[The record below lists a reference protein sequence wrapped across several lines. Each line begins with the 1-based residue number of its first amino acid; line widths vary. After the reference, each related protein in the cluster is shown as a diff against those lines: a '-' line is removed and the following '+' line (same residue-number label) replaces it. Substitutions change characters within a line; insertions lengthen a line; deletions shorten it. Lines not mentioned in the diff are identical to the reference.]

1 MPDNKTLS
9 QQDRT
14 KLDGIVQKMISNK
27 EPENNIKFVVEDFKN
42 KYGIGGEVKKKES
55 SQLTSQE
62 SVWGSNSQPKDAYT
76 SLVIDQQIPQQESV
90 ISDGEQ
96 PKPILKGLPSVES
109 LKKKTI
115 QPKKE
120 TAEII
125 KDVVPKVAKAISIE
139 KNKED
144 FSEATQKAR
153 KESKSLVDKKQI
165 DQKISE
171 VSSLQN
177 QYAKSL
183 KDIDLAKKQLSDEK
197 AEIDYQLSIGN
208 NTPEFQQKIALHNS
222 KVQEN
227 LDKFNSLKDK
237 SEIINYNKKV
247 IESASGNLLRNKAEQ
262 GNWFGAIYNKMLESA
277 SSMASGAVSR
287 VTDLIAEVVPSE
299 YLIGP
304 KELKRLKDKGLDQ
317 NQIDDYIKKSAKK
330 DVLPAIRKGNVE
342 LFGDKGTTEEYIK
355 KKESSGLIEGGIL
368 GLAGSVP
375 AMLGGVYGR
384 ATNFFLM
391 GSDAVEK
398 EMESNPDF
406 QNISENE
413 KLAVIVPIG
422 IANAVLE
429 EFGLQGVMKNNS
441 IVNNLVHKT
450 LLKVG
455 ADASADTFKRAMNSE
470 IKSGIASGLFKV
482 GSGFTSEAITG
493 GSQQAAEIGI
503 KDIYNVVKDKKM
515 FQTPETLSDAVSQ
528 ISDAAIMEG
537 IGGTVMSTLPAIN
550 TAMQNNDLGKKSTD
564 FEFEI
569 LDSINENSEE
579 FKKLF
584 TTDLKN
590 KMIEGKITKD
600 EAESQLKS
608 FDKMTATFNR
618 MPKDMSIEDKKKS
631 FDLLVEKDKLT
642 DEINGK
648 DESLSTKQKERISE
662 INKELSDISIGAKQ
676 EQKTEEVAPVETT
689 EVETT
694 VEEVASPTTEIT
706 PKVLDPEELAKQYK
720 ERITAI
726 KESDPEQYWSVDIPS
741 DEVILD
747 AAKNNRLIDKQGG
760 MGIVTDDG
768 NMIGMFKYD
777 KESKGTAQA
786 VQEERVKLGGIKL
799 DNFDGYLTKL
809 YQKNGFRVVSRVPF
823 NEEYA
828 PVGWK
833 KEKHGTPDVVAMV
846 YDPNNELEIEE
857 KTFEDYD
864 EAMAYRDSFVDQAK
878 INTEVKGLSTLF
890 DESEK
895 TNDLPSLIK
904 KAKTSLSKI
913 LPNVDIVLYNTESDY
928 YNAIGEED
936 NSGGAFINN
945 VVHINPN
952 RANGRTVAHE
962 VFHAVLLNMVK
973 SDPEAQRITSKMI
986 KSVEKVLTPDM
997 KIKLQEFVE
1006 SGYDTQKNL
1015 WNEEKLAELIG
1026 FLAENYD
1033 TLPQPTKNIIKE
1045 WLDQLAKLVGLKE
1058 FTDKEVIDFMN
1069 TISGKIASGEEI
1081 TEEDIKIISKVDN
1094 NESFEN
1100 EYVNTNGVVV
1110 NSPSNKRAQINNTV
1124 VSESDIIDPNTL
1136 EGKPLEVVYYD
1147 NFTSSPYNLI
1157 NRVSKSNL
1165 NKEGEGGPGYSY
1177 RKNIRNKGIIAA
1189 FTNVTKGLNLI
1200 QGIRSRN
1207 NIANDNAVIGVA
1219 LQNKET
1225 GHLGNKTTERDFYS
1239 PSEGVIFQ
1247 AIKDNLITEDQAV
1260 DMLKEAVDAYQS
1272 TKKGSDPKSSLNFS
1286 SKDFSTLEE
1295 FYKKIGSVS
1304 FERRGTFNAMAIP
1317 SKSDL
1322 KITKST
1328 KPYVKTWLESGIPTL
1343 NEYYEATTEQYTKEA
1358 EAHDIVKYLD
1368 PNLDKIGI
1376 DSTVNVTEAEVK
1388 RAKSMGVEI
1397 ETIDK
1402 GLSHTSYPVVLFGKN
1417 IGVPSTFNSVKKMSK
1432 DWDVPNPFFKAG
1444 RRSNKA
1450 EPVRIPKTEPTTKS
1464 PSVSKLKEDS
1474 TPKRKQIIGE
1484 KAVKDKL
1491 VQNNLDT
1498 AKEMESANKSAEDI
1512 FIATGWEKGAD
1523 NKWKYDLQEGVVEFK
1538 NKKNGKASEVV
1549 NYPELF
1555 KAYPKAKNIDIVFM
1569 NSDKFDGMYLPS
1581 KNRIML
1587 SNNLSDSELKSTL
1600 LHEVQHFIQNE
1611 EGFAVGGTAQT
1622 IKDLYNARIKYEKN
1636 FSVKKVLNNIKNSLF
1651 KPNPESVKED
1661 LNKLSKL
1668 VSKSDEELYKS
1679 IAGEVEAF
1687 NVEKRAKMTSEQRKS
1702 SPISKT
1708 AEVPVGD
1715 QLIVS
1720 DSDTMLKGRLQ
1731 KAKGINEMVKI
1742 AKEAK
1747 YSDAAIKSYLNSK
1760 GFTED
1765 QIKSA
1770 FESYLSEDEAYNKFN
1785 DTFKQAKKE
1794 LENKRT
1800 VKEYFKDKYRN
1811 LLKNWSNRQVEVQSL
1826 LANTGMINTLNL
1838 NINSHG
1844 YSGRA
1849 KKTFEESYNK
1859 IYKGLNTEKRDMLDK
1874 VIQAKR
1880 FIAIDNNRA
1889 ERGLDPVKHPN
1900 FLNKDVSEKYL
1911 DKLKSEIGSK
1921 SFEDLNYRANE
1932 YFKTYKKLLK
1942 DVYEN
1947 GLINKE
1953 TYDSMSDIDY
1963 QPRVFLKFV
1972 TDFEGDIKTNKNN
1985 VDSTGLG
1992 SSQIKAMTEGSASS
2006 LVSNS
2011 EWLLSNSLVARTN
2024 AIAKNSINK
2033 RFMTDEF
2040 QKAKERF
2047 KKLDTK
2053 NLKGD
2058 DKRFYEYF
2066 KELNS
2071 KVIENPVVGKNENG
2085 SLKFKYDGVK
2095 NPENFTKAFYFVD
2108 GVQYSFFLEDGLYK
2122 SWTDSIDGFIDKDTK
2137 EILSYG
2143 FGSAL
2148 VKAIATGNNPAFLI
2162 VNTPRDFMFTA
2173 AFSEQYNDFIP
2184 VALAQIGK
2192 DVVNSIGEIRKKD
2205 SDILNKYFEYGGA
2218 MDFLNSQGVLKKN
2231 SMLGQFLDKMVPSNV
2246 RDNLKGLFN
2255 AVTLK
2260 KISEYSELM
2269 FRLGIFQRSVAN
2281 SLKELGYK
2289 DVSEIKDK
2297 QQVDDIY
2304 NSAVA
2309 SARGILDF
2317 NRGGIA
2323 TKDLESI
2330 TPYINVAFQGGS
2342 VALREFKKRPA
2353 ATTSRVIQI
2362 ATMASTIP
2370 AGISLMLIAANK
2382 DDDDDEKT
2390 VYEIYLDAMS
2400 GISKYQKSKYMNI
2413 VTGIKDEDGEYMIIK
2428 IAKAQELSP
2437 VISVTDNIVENSVR
2451 KMAGKELKS
2460 NSDIARDALFS
2471 LKSNVLPIDVTSPS
2485 ATVVR
2490 NPMIKA
2496 ILTYQTG
2503 YDFFREEP
2511 LSMKLESKP
2520 APYEGMDMKSVE
2532 SFYKKLGPSAGLSPV
2547 RSKAFVESL
2556 ITTPATNPFIGFLYG
2571 GAEAMTSD
2579 KEAKEIGGN
2588 LIKNLK
2594 RSTLKRLVSYT
2605 SDFNRNL
2612 DAQNKLN
2619 SEIEEIKLKD
2629 AIQNSKIKEISDEF
2643 ISNKISESKFVSGLK
2658 DLDDFDA
2665 KRAFDKAIDRKK
2677 LKNIDANIID
2687 IKYEKDAKIK
2697 ALMIKYYYGNILD
2710 GSKDSERVKTQM
2722 IIAKGIFTPEVI
2734 FELEKKEPAN

>member
-27 EPENNIKFVVEDFKN
+27 EPESNIKFVVEDFKS
-42 KYGIGGEVKKKES
+42 KYGIGSDLKKKEY
-55 SQLTSQE
+55 SQPTSQE
-62 SVWGSNSQPKDAYT
+62 EVWGSNSQPKDAYT
-76 SLVIDQQIPQQESV
+76 SLAIDQQLPQQG
-90 ISDGEQ
+90 SDVSSGEQ

-109 LKKKTI
+109 FKKKSI

-120 TAEII
+120 AKEVI
-125 KDVVPKVAKAISIE
+125 KDVVPNVTKAISIE
-139 KNKED
+139 KGKED

-153 KESKSLVDKKQI
+153 KESKLLVDKKQI
-165 DQKISE
+165 DQKISQ
-171 VSSLQN
+171 VSTLQN
-177 QYAKSL
+177 EYAKSL
-183 KDIDLAKKQLSDEK
+183 KDIELAKKTLSDEK
-197 AEIDYQLSIGN
+197 SEIDYQLSIGN
-208 NTPEFQQKIALHNS
+208 NTPEFKERVALHNQ

-227 LDKFNSLKDK
+227 LDKFNLLKDK

-247 IESASGNLLRNKAEQ
+247 IESASGNLLRSKAEQ
-262 GNWFGAIYNKMLESA
+262 GNWFGAIYNKMLEGA
-277 SSMASGAVSR
+277 SSITSGATSLLI
-287 VTDLIAEVVPSE
+287 DLAAEITPSK

-304 KELKRLKDKGLDQ
+304 KELKRLQDKGLSQDE
-317 NQIDDYIKKSAKK
+317 IDDYIKKSAKK
-330 DVLPAIRKGNVE
+330 DVLPTIRKSNVE

-355 KKESSGLIEGGIL
+355 KKESSGLIEKGIL
-368 GLAGSVP
+368 GLAESAP
-375 AMLGGVYGR
+375 AMMGGIYGR
-384 ATNFFLM
+384 ATNFFLS
-391 GSDAVEK
+391 GSDAVSQ

-441 IVNNLVHKT
+441 LVNNLVHKT

-455 ADASADTFKRAMNSE
+455 ADASASTFRRAMNNE

-482 GSGFTSEAITG
+482 GSGFASEAITG

-515 FQTPETLSDAVSQ
+515 FQTPETLSDAVSE

-550 TAMQNNDLGKKSTD
+550 TAMQNNELGKKSTD

-569 LDSINENSEE
+569 LDNINENSEE

-662 INKELSDISIGAKQ
+662 INKELSDISLGVKPK
-676 EQKTEEVAPVETT
+676 EEVKTEEVVVENKPK
-689 EVETT
+689 ETVT
-694 VEEVASPTTEIT
+694 PQAYVEELTKT
-706 PKVLDPEELAKQYK
+706 
-720 ERITAI
+720 
-726 KESDPEQYWSVDIPS
+726 KESDPETYWSVS
-741 DEVILD
+741 EVSAED
-747 AAKNNRLIDKQGG
+747 A
-760 MGIVTDDG
+760 
-768 NMIGMFKYD
+768 Y
-777 KESKGTAQA
+777 KGTIIDTTDGSALVKPDGDIAGLFKKPTSNAKGVAQDLLSKA
-786 VQEERVKLGGIKL
+786 VEAGGIKL
-799 DNFDGYLTKL
+799 DNFDGYLTKQ
-809 YQKNGFRVVSRVPF
+809 YEKAGFRVASRTPF
-823 NEEYA
+823 NEQYA
-828 PVGWK
+828 PEGWN

-846 YDPNNELEIEE
+846 YDPNNEIDIKE
-857 KTFEDYD
+857 KTFDDYD
-864 EAMAYRDSFVDQAK
+864 QAIEYRDSLVDQVK
-878 INTEVKGLSTLF
+878 INTEVKELSTLF

-895 TNDLPSLIK
+895 SNDLPSLIK

-1260 DMLKEAVDAYQS
+1260 DMLKGAVDAYQS

-1491 VQNNLDT
+1491 VQDNLNV
-1498 AKEMESANKSAEDI
+1498 AKKMEAENKSAKEI
-1512 FIATGWEKGAD
+1512 FVATGWEKGVD
-1523 NKWKYDLQEGVVEFK
+1523 KKWKYDLQEGVVEIK
-1538 NKKNGKASEVV
+1538 SKKSGKASDVL

-1555 KAYPKAKNIDIVFM
+1555 KAYPKAKDLDIVFM
-1569 NSDKFDGMYLPS
+1569 NNDKFEGMYLPS
-1581 KNRIML
+1581 KNRIMI
-1587 SNNLSDSELKSTL
+1587 SSYLSDAESTSTL
-1600 LHEVQHFIQNE
+1600 LHEFQHFVQHQ
-1611 EGFAVGGTAQT
+1611 EGFAVGGQAKL
-1622 IKDLYNARIKYEKN
+1622 IRDLYNERIKYEKN

-1651 KPNPESVKED
+1651 GSNKNEADTKKELD
-1661 LNKLSKL
+1661 KLSKL
-1668 VSKSDEELYKS
+1668 VSKVDEDLYRS

-1687 NVEKRAKMTSEQRKS
+1687 NVEKRSTMTSEQRRAT
-1702 SPISKT
+1702 PISET
-1708 AEVPVGD
+1708 ADVPVKE
-1715 QLIVS
+1715 QLVVS

-1742 AKEAK
+1742 AKEAN
-1747 YSDAAIKSYLNSK
+1747 YSDKALKTYLLNNGFKSDVIDKAIDNYFKS
-1760 GFTED
+1760 T
-1765 QIKSA
+1765 
-1770 FESYLSEDEAYNKFN
+1770 LSDDEAYSKFN
-1785 DTFKQAKKE
+1785 DTFKQAEKE
-1794 LENKRT
+1794 LQNKRT

-1826 LANTGMINTLNL
+1826 LSNTGMVNTLNL

-1844 YSGRA
+1844 YSGKA
-1849 KKTFEESYNK
+1849 KKNFQESYDK
-1859 IYKGLNTEKRDMLDK
+1859 IYRGLNTEKRDMLDK

-1880 FIAIDNNRA
+1880 FIAIDDNRA

-1900 FLNKDVSEKYL
+1900 FLNKDISQKYL

-1921 SFEDLNYRANE
+1921 DFEDLNSRSNE

-2024 AIAKNSINK
+2024 AIAKNNINK

-2040 QKAKERF
+2040 PKAKERF
-2047 KKLDTK
+2047 NKLNPK

-2085 SLKFKYDGVK
+2085 SLKFKYDGIK
-2095 NPENFTKAFYFVD
+2095 NPENFTKAYYYVN
-2108 GVQYSFFLEDGLYK
+2108 GVQYQFFLEDGLYK
-2122 SWTDSIDGFIDKDTK
+2122 SWTDTIDGFIDKGTK
-2137 EILSYG
+2137 DILSYAS
-2143 FGSAL
+2143 GSAL

-2162 VNTPRDFMFTA
+2162 VNTPRDLMFTA
-2173 AFSEQYNDFIP
+2173 AFSEEYNDLIP

-2192 DVVNSIGEIRKKD
+2192 DIVKSVREISKKD
-2205 SDILNKYFEYGGA
+2205 SDIVNKYFEYGGA
-2218 MDFLNSQGVLKKN
+2218 MDFLSSQGTLKKD
-2231 SMLGQFLDKMVPSNV
+2231 SILGEFLSKMVPPNV
-2246 RDNLKGLFN
+2246 RDNIKSIFN

-2260 KISEYSELM
+2260 KMSEYSELM
-2269 FRLGIFQRSVAN
+2269 FRLGIFQRSISN

-2289 DVSEIKDK
+2289 DISEIKDK

-2317 NRGGIA
+2317 NRGGLA

-2330 TPYINVAFQGGS
+2330 MPYVNVAFQGGS
-2342 VALREFKKRPA
+2342 VALSAFKKRPA
-2353 ATTSRVIQI
+2353 ATTSRVIQL
-2362 ATMASTIP
+2362 ASMASTIP

-2382 DDDDDEKT
+2382 DDEDKDKT
-2390 VYEIYLDAMS
+2390 VYEIYLDAIA

-2413 VTGIKDEDGEYMIIK
+2413 VTGLKDEDGQYMIIK

-2437 VISVTDNIVENSVR
+2437 VISVTDNILENSVR

-2532 SFYKKLGPSAGLSPV
+2532 NFYKELGPSAGLSPV

-2571 GAEAMTSD
+2571 GAEAMSSD

-2588 LIKNLK
+2588 LVKNLK
-2594 RSTLKRLVSYT
+2594 KSTLKRLVSYT

-2612 DAQNKLN
+2612 DTQNKLN
-2619 SEIEEIKLKD
+2619 DEIEEIKLND
-2629 AIQNSKIKEISDEF
+2629 AIQNSKIKEVSDEF

-2658 DLDDFDA
+2658 DLNEFDRR
-2665 KRAFDKAIDRKK
+2665 RAFNKAKDRKK

-2687 IKYEKDAKIK
+2687 IKYEKDAEIK
-2697 ALMIKYYYGNILD
+2697 ALMIKSYYGNILD
-2710 GSKDSERVKTQM
+2710 GSEDSERVRMQM
-2722 IIAKGIFTPEVI
+2722 IKAKGVLTPEVLS
-2734 FELEKKEPAN
+2734 ELKKKEPAN

>member
-1 MPDNKTLS
+1 MEE
-9 QQDRT
+9 
-14 KLDGIVQKMISNK
+14 SNK
-27 EPENNIKFVVEDFKN
+27 ITPPLPKGYEPIKKENSSIPPLPSGYEP
-42 KYGIGGEVKKKES
+42 ILKKKES
-55 SQLTSQE
+55 TQLTSQE
-62 SVWGSNSQPKDAYT
+62 SVWGSNSQPKDAFT
-76 SLVIDQQIPQQESV
+76 SLAIDQQLPQQGSV
-90 ISDGEQ
+90 VSDGEQ

-109 LKKKTI
+109 LKKKPI

-120 TAEII
+120 TARII
-125 KDVVPKVAKAISIE
+125 KDVVPKITKAISIE
-139 KNKED
+139 KGKED

-171 VSSLQN
+171 VSNLQN
-177 QYAKSL
+177 EYAKSL
-183 KDIDLAKKQLSDEK
+183 KDIELAKKTLSDEK
-197 AEIDYQLSIGN
+197 SEIDYQLSIGN
-208 NTPEFQQKIALHNS
+208 NTPEFQQKIALHNA

-227 LDKFNSLKDK
+227 LDKFNLLRDK
-237 SEIINYNKKV
+237 SEVINYNKKV

-262 GNWFGAIYNKMLESA
+262 GNWFGAIYNTMLEKA
-277 SSMASGAVSR
+277 SSMASSAVSR
-287 VTDLIAEVVPSE
+287 TVDLFSEIIPSE
-299 YLIGP
+299 YLISP
-304 KELKRLKDKGLDQ
+304 KELKGLKDKGLDQ

-342 LFGDKGTTEEYIK
+342 LFGDKGTTEEYIR
-355 KKESSGLIEGGIL
+355 KKESSGLIEKGVL
-368 GLAGSVP
+368 GLAGSLP

-391 GSDAVEK
+391 GSDAIEQ

-455 ADASADTFKRAMNSE
+455 SDASASAFKRAMNNE
-470 IKSGIASGLFKV
+470 VKSGIAAGLFKV
-482 GSGFTSEAITG
+482 GSGFTSEFITG
-493 GSQQAAEIGI
+493 GSQQGAEIGI

-528 ISDAAIMEG
+528 ISDAAIAEG
-537 IGGTVMSTLPAIN
+537 IGGAIMSTLPAIN

-590 KMIEGKITKD
+590 KMIEGKITKA
-600 EAESQLKS
+600 EAEDQLKS
-608 FDKMTATFNR
+608 FDKMTSTFNR

-648 DESLSTKQKERISE
+648 DESLSTKQKERIAE
-662 INKELSDISIGAKQ
+662 INKELSDISLGVKQ
-676 EQKTEEVAPVETT
+676 EQKTEEVTPIETT

-694 VEEVASPTTEIT
+694 VEEVASPTTETTQVT
-706 PKVLDPEELAKQYK
+706 PQAYVEELAK
-720 ERITAI
+720 T
-726 KESDPEQYWSVDIPS
+726 KESDPEAYWSVS
-741 DEVILD
+741 EVSPED
-747 AAKNNRLIDKQGG
+747 AAKGTIID
-760 MGIVTDDG
+760 TPDG
-768 NMIGMFKYD
+768 SALVKPDGDIAGLFK
-777 KESKGTAQA
+777 KLTSKTKGVAQDLLNKA
-786 VQEERVKLGGIKL
+786 VDAGGIKL
-799 DNFDGYLTKL
+799 DNFDGYLTKQ
-809 YQKNGFRVVSRVPF
+809 YEKAGFRIVSRVPF
-823 NEEYA
+823 SLEYGV
-828 PVGWK
+828 PDGYN

-878 INTEVKGLSTLF
+878 INTEVKSLSNLF

-895 TNDLPSLIK
+895 SNDLPSLVQ
-904 KAKTSLSKI
+904 KAKASLSKI
-913 LPNVDIVLYNTESDY
+913 LPNVDVVLYDTESDY
-928 YNAIGEED
+928 YNAVGEED
-936 NSGGAFINN
+936 NSGGAFMNN
-945 VVHINPN
+945 TVHINPN

-962 VFHAVLLNMVK
+962 VFHAVLLNKVK
-973 SDPEAQRITSKMI
+973 SDPEAQRITSEMI

-997 KIKLQEFVE
+997 KAKLQDFVE

-1033 TLPQPTKNIIKE
+1033 TLPQPTQNIIKQ
-1045 WLDQLAKLVGLKE
+1045 WLDQLAKLVGIKE

-1069 TISGKIASGEEI
+1069 TLSGKIASGDVI
-1081 TEEDIKIISKVDN
+1081 TEGDVELFNQEGAGGFVGIFKIPRKQNAIEAPKAKDDPRSFINKFVEDVDIREFNGSKFITNMYDYTNAGQTDLGNGYDINLFGGKGYVPYMMELNGKKIGDVSNLAAFNTKAQAETFIRNAEKSGAKLFAPHSGTKSESWQFQQHTFAELVDLVLDKKILTNKELIDTFNNSIKGNKELKIEFSKFSSKYGQEISDFN
-1094 NESFEN
+1094 SFEN
-1100 EYVNTNGVVV
+1100 DPKKIVELLDINNNLSPDLRRALN
-1110 NSPSNKRAQINNTV
+1110 NSIASNKKFQEAIG
-1124 VSESDIIDPNTL
+1124 I
-1136 EGKPLEVVYYD
+1136 K
-1147 NFTSSPYNLI
+1147 
-1157 NRVSKSNL
+1157 
-1165 NKEGEGGPGYSY
+1165 NKEEFYNKIMDPL
-1177 RKNIRNKGIIAA
+1177 NKGITGFEIMGVVD
-1189 FTNVTKGLNLI
+1189 FDPSTFEIVKTKPNDIDHHPSFGYSLLAKIN
-1200 QGIRSRN
+1200 GI
-1207 NIANDNAVIGVA
+1207 
-1219 LQNKET
+1219 
-1225 GHLGNKTTERDFYS
+1225 
-1239 PSEGVIFQ
+1239 
-1247 AIKDNLITEDQAV
+1247 
-1260 DMLKEAVDAYQS
+1260 YQP
-1272 TKKGSDPKSSLNFS
+1272 T
-1286 SKDFSTLEE
+1286 E
-1295 FYKKIGSVS
+1295 FYKSYDITDSYTKYNIKGENISLKSEDINFNNKNVS
-1304 FERRGTFNAMAIP
+1304 SSAGAIP
-1317 SKSDL
+1317 K
-1322 KITKST
+1322 
-1328 KPYVKTWLESGIPTL
+1328 V
-1343 NEYYEATTEQYTKEA
+1343 A
-1358 EAHDIVKYLD
+1358 EF
-1368 PNLDKIGI
+1368 
-1376 DSTVNVTEAEVK
+1376 NVPE
-1388 RAKSMGVEI
+1388 
-1397 ETIDK
+1397 
-1402 GLSHTSYPVVLFGKN
+1402 
-1417 IGVPSTFNSVKKMSK
+1417 
-1432 DWDVPNPFFKAG
+1432 
-1444 RRSNKA
+1444 
-1450 EPVRIPKTEPTTKS
+1450 
-1464 PSVSKLKEDS
+1464 
-1474 TPKRKQIIGE
+1474 RKQIIGE

-1498 AKEMESANKSAEDI
+1498 AKEMEAANKSAEDI
-1512 FIATGWEKGAD
+1512 FIATGWEKGVD

-1538 NKKNGKASEVV
+1538 NKKNGKALEVI

-1555 KAYPKAKNIDIVFM
+1555 NAYPKAKNIDIVFM

-1587 SNNLSDSELKSTL
+1587 SNSLSDSELKSTL
-1600 LHEVQHFIQNE
+1600 LHEVQHFIQHE

-1651 KPNPESVKED
+1651 KPNPDSVKED

-1687 NVEKRAKMTSEQRKS
+1687 NVEKRAKMTPEQRKS

-1708 AEVPVGD
+1708 AEKPKEQQVV
-1715 QLIVS
+1715 IS
-1720 DSDTMLKGRLQ
+1720 ESDTMLKERLQ
-1731 KAKGINEMVKI
+1731 KINGIDNMVRV

-1785 DTFKQAKKE
+1785 ETFEKAKKE

-1800 VKEYFKDKYRN
+1800 VREYFKDKYRN
-1811 LLKNWSNRQVEVQSL
+1811 LLKNWSNRQIEVQSL

-1849 KKTFEESYNK
+1849 KKTFEESYDK
-1859 IYKGLNTEKRDMLDK
+1859 IYRGLNTEKRDMLDK

-1900 FLNKDVSEKYL
+1900 FLNKDTNEKYL
-1911 DKLKSEIGSK
+1911 NKLKSEIGSK
-1921 SFEDLNYRANE
+1921 SFEDLNSRANE

-1953 TYDSMSDIDY
+1953 AYDSMSDIDY

-2024 AIAKNSINK
+2024 AIAKNNINK

-2047 KKLDTK
+2047 KKLDPK

-2095 NPENFTKAFYFVD
+2095 NPENFTKAFYYVD

-2122 SWTDSIDGFIDKDTK
+2122 SWTDTIDGFIDKGTK
-2137 EILSYG
+2137 EMLSYAS
-2143 FGSAL
+2143 GSAL

-2162 VNTPRDFMFTA
+2162 VNTPRDLMFTA
-2173 AFSEQYNDFIP
+2173 AFSEEYNDLIP

-2192 DVVNSIGEIRKKD
+2192 DVVKSVREISKKD

-2218 MDFLNSQGVLKKN
+2218 MDFLSSQGTLKKN
-2231 SMLGQFLDKMVPSNV
+2231 SILGEFLSKMVPPNV
-2246 RDNLKGLFN
+2246 RDNIKGLFN

-2269 FRLGIFQRSVAN
+2269 FRLGIFQRSISN
-2281 SLKELGYK
+2281 SLRELGYK
-2289 DVSEIKDK
+2289 DISEIKDK

-2317 NRGGIA
+2317 NKGGLA

-2330 TPYINVAFQGGS
+2330 MPYVNVAFQGGS
-2342 VALREFKKRPA
+2342 VALNAFKKRPA

-2382 DDDDDEKT
+2382 DDDDEKT
-2390 VYEIYLDAMS
+2390 VHEIYLDAIS

-2413 VTGIKDEDGEYMIIK
+2413 VTGMKDEDGQYMIIK

-2437 VISVTDNIVENSVR
+2437 VISVTDNILENSVR

-2460 NSDIARDALFS
+2460 NSDIAREALFS

-2579 KEAKEIGGN
+2579 KEAKEIGSN

-2612 DAQNKLN
+2612 DTQNKLN
-2619 SEIEEIKLKD
+2619 DEIEEIKLKD

-2658 DLDDFDA
+2658 DLSEFDRR
-2665 KRAFDKAIDRKK
+2665 RAFNKAKDKKG

-2687 IKYEKDAKIK
+2687 IKYEKDAEIK
-2697 ALMIKYYYGNILD
+2697 ALMIKSYYGDILD
-2710 GSKDSERVKTQM
+2710 GSEDSERVRMQM
-2722 IIAKGIFTPEVI
+2722 IRAKGVLTPEVLS
-2734 FELEKKEPAN
+2734 ELEKKQPAN